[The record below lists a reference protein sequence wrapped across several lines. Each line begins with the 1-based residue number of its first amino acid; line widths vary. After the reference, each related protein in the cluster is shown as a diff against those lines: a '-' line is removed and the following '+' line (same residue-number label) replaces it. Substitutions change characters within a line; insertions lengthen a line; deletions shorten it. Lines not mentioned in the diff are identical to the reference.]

1 MAREVRAGPAPDVTR
16 ASSEDHVGGDV
27 VMGED
32 ENNGGH
38 PGSEGSD
45 SRRRITTKREPREVR
60 DERSTTAE
68 QHIPRRILGK
78 TTPHEHA
85 VAVTT
90 QEELDC
96 SRDKTMRIANVENNA
111 LNWVSISSAGALD
124 MRHCDFSAKSARDG
138 MRHIIGSSE
147 PDVII
152 GSDRDQNRRCRKKDK
167 DHKEFLCEPYEAQVA
182 RGRYFVHELTSEVNS
197 RMRCVAKVM
206 AMPRTITNARRVG
219 VRLQST
225 CASAPTRSGQRRQH
239 NREGGT
245 KRIMGSP
252 SCSSNGG
259 KIERGSWRRVNR
271 KGRWKMRRGHAALF
285 KKATKTRD
293 KATCKKKWADT
304 CAMMSRSCSACG
316 NDGINKGGWL
326 DPGLCA
332 KARREEVEYIRRH
345 KMYTRDSREICLC
358 ETGKAPIKT

>member
-27 VMGED
+27 VTGED

-90 QEELDC
+90 QEALDC
-96 SRDKTMRIANVENNA
+96 SREKTMRIANVENNA

-197 RMRCVAKVM
+197 RKRCVAKVM
-206 AMPRTITNARRVG
+206 AMPGIRTAVADLCMFGLAACDERGPGFVNVSVRTITNARRVG

-245 KRIMGSP
+245 NRIMDSP

-259 KIERGSWRRVNR
+259 KIERGLWRSVNR
-271 KGRWKMRRGHAALF
+271 KRKVEDAKR
-285 KKATKTRD
+285 TRSIVQEND
-293 KATCKKKWADT
+293 K
-304 CAMMSRSCSACG
+304 
-316 NDGINKGGWL
+316 N
-326 DPGLCA
+326 
-332 KARREEVEYIRRH
+332 
-345 KMYTRDSREICLC
+345 
-358 ETGKAPIKT
+358 TG